1 MYGTVRHGLQKS
13 YRINRGSAFEAGLFY
28 HLILALDTYDVILYR
43 KDKNNLSII
52 RMLILTL
59 IYQFII
65 KGYGGKN
72 DIRYI

>member
-1 MYGTVRHGLQKS
+1 M
-13 YRINRGSAFEAGLFY
+13 
-28 HLILALDTYDVILYR
+28 LALDAYDVILYR
-43 KDKNNLSII
+43 KDKNNLPII